1 MEGHEQNQ
9 IGVVNSGRD
18 FSFSNCCY
26 LQMALLCR
34 GVGEEGALVRKNGGE
49 YFKMLT
55 KKTREKGNTTSG
67 NLFQQA

>member
-9 IGVVNSGRD
+9 TGVVNSGRD
-18 FSFSNCCY
+18 VSFSNCCY

-34 GVGEEGALVRKNGGE
+34 GVREVGALVRKNRGE

-55 KKTREKGNTTSG
+55 KRRQKKEHNIW
-67 NLFQQA
+67 